1 MLIDDSLKS
10 LIFIILTELLQ
21 NVCKHAFIVDNKR
34 EGIFTIGKLDE
45 NYTIST
51 GNYVSNDKI
60 PLFKNRFASLQNK
73 NNNELQRLYIDK
85 LKKGSIDVV
94 LLSLDFADSNG
105 ITILRNIK
113 KDFNEIRV
121 LIFSSQAENIF
132 AANTIKTGASGY
144 LSKSATTATI
154 KRAIL
159 KVFKGGIYV
168 SNAMARK
175 LTFEKN
181 KEQTNLYNKLSTREI
196 EVLNLICS
204 GKKNNEMAVELNIN
218 QKTVSTYKTRLM
230 KKLQVNNIIAL
241 IDLGRQ
247 KK

>member
-1 MLIDDSLKS
+1 MIRVLIADHQPIVSYGIRMLFESSSDIK
-10 LIFIILTELLQ
+10 
-21 NVCKHAFIVDNKR
+21 IVNSVNTKKQLMD
-34 EGIFTIGKLDE
+34 
-45 NYTIST
+45 Y
-51 GNYVSNDKI
+51 
-60 PLFKNRFASLQNK
+60 
-73 NNNELQRLYIDK
+73 

-121 LIFSSQAENIF
+121 IIFSSQAENIF

-181 KEQTNLYNKLSTREI
+181 QEQTNLYNRLSTREI

-218 QKTVSTYKTRLM
+218 PKTVSTYKTRLM

-247 KK
+247 KN

>member
-1 MLIDDSLKS
+1 MIRVLIADHQPIVSYGIRMLFESSSDIK
-10 LIFIILTELLQ
+10 
-21 NVCKHAFIVDNKR
+21 IVNSVNTKKQLMD
-34 EGIFTIGKLDE
+34 
-45 NYTIST
+45 Y
-51 GNYVSNDKI
+51 
-60 PLFKNRFASLQNK
+60 
-73 NNNELQRLYIDK
+73 

-181 KEQTNLYNKLSTREI
+181 KEQTNLYNRLSTREI

-204 GKKNNEMAVELNIN
+204 GKKNNEMAVELSIN
-218 QKTVSTYKTRLM
+218 PKTVSTYKTRLM

-247 KK
+247 KN

>member
-1 MLIDDSLKS
+1 MIRVLIADHQPIVSYGIRMLFESSSDIK
-10 LIFIILTELLQ
+10 
-21 NVCKHAFIVDNKR
+21 IVNSVNTKKQLMD
-34 EGIFTIGKLDE
+34 
-45 NYTIST
+45 Y
-51 GNYVSNDKI
+51 
-60 PLFKNRFASLQNK
+60 
-73 NNNELQRLYIDK
+73 

-159 KVFKGGIYV
+159 KVYKGGIYV

-181 KEQTNLYNKLSTREI
+181 QEQTNLYNKLSTREI
-196 EVLNLICS
+196 EVLNLNCS
-204 GKKNNEMAVELNIN
+204 GKKNSEMAIELNIN
-218 QKTVSTYKTRLM
+218 AKTVSTYKSRLM
-230 KKLQVNNIIAL
+230 KKLQVDNIIAL

-247 KK
+247 KN

>member
-1 MLIDDSLKS
+1 MIRVLIADHQPIVSYGIRMLFESSSDIK
-10 LIFIILTELLQ
+10 
-21 NVCKHAFIVDNKR
+21 IVNSVNTKKQLMD
-34 EGIFTIGKLDE
+34 
-45 NYTIST
+45 Y
-51 GNYVSNDKI
+51 
-60 PLFKNRFASLQNK
+60 
-73 NNNELQRLYIDK
+73 

-94 LLSLDFADSNG
+94 LLSLDFSDSNG

-159 KVFKGGIYV
+159 KVYKGGIYV

-181 KEQTNLYNKLSTREI
+181 QEQTNLYNKLSTREI

-204 GKKNNEMAVELNIN
+204 GKKNSEMAIELNIN
-218 QKTVSTYKTRLM
+218 AKTVSTYKSRLM
-230 KKLQVNNIIAL
+230 KKLQVDNIIAL

-247 KK
+247 KN

>member
-1 MLIDDSLKS
+1 MYKRQLI
-10 LIFIILTELLQ
+10 
-21 NVCKHAFIVDNKR
+21 
-34 EGIFTIGKLDE
+34 
-45 NYTIST
+45 Y
-51 GNYVSNDKI
+51 
-60 PLFKNRFASLQNK
+60 
-73 NNNELQRLYIDK
+73 
-85 LKKGSIDVV
+85 
-94 LLSLDFADSNG
+94 
-105 ITILRNIK
+105 
-113 KDFNEIRV
+113 
-121 LIFSSQAENIF
+121 SSQAENIY

-175 LTFEKN
+175 LTFEKTQ
-181 KEQTNLYNKLSTREI
+181 EQTNLYNKLSTREI

-218 QKTVSTYKTRLM
+218 PKTVSTYKTRLM

-247 KK
+247 KN

>member
-1 MLIDDSLKS
+1 MIRVLIADHQPIVSYGIRMLFESSSDIK
-10 LIFIILTELLQ
+10 
-21 NVCKHAFIVDNKR
+21 IVNSVNTKKQLMD
-34 EGIFTIGKLDE
+34 
-45 NYTIST
+45 Y
-51 GNYVSNDKI
+51 
-60 PLFKNRFASLQNK
+60 
-73 NNNELQRLYIDK
+73 

-204 GKKNNEMAVELNIN
+204 GKKNNEMAVELSIN
-218 QKTVSTYKTRLM
+218 PKTVSTYKTRLM

-247 KK
+247 KN

>member
-1 MLIDDSLKS
+1 MIRVLIADHQPIVSYGIRMLFESSSDIK
-10 LIFIILTELLQ
+10 
-21 NVCKHAFIVDNKR
+21 IVNSVNTKKQLMD
-34 EGIFTIGKLDE
+34 
-45 NYTIST
+45 Y
-51 GNYVSNDKI
+51 
-60 PLFKNRFASLQNK
+60 
-73 NNNELQRLYIDK
+73 

-144 LSKSATTATI
+144 LSKSANTATI

-159 KVFKGGIYV
+159 KVYKGGIYV

-181 KEQTNLYNKLSTREI
+181 QEQTNLYNKLSTREI

-204 GKKNNEMAVELNIN
+204 GKKNSEMAIELNIN
-218 QKTVSTYKTRLM
+218 AKTVSTYKSRLM
-230 KKLQVNNIIAL
+230 KKLQVDNIIAL

-247 KK
+247 KN

>member
-1 MLIDDSLKS
+1 MIRVLIADHQPIVSYGIRMLFESSSDIK
-10 LIFIILTELLQ
+10 
-21 NVCKHAFIVDNKR
+21 IVNSVNTKKQLMD
-34 EGIFTIGKLDE
+34 
-45 NYTIST
+45 Y
-51 GNYVSNDKI
+51 
-60 PLFKNRFASLQNK
+60 
-73 NNNELQRLYIDK
+73 

-181 KEQTNLYNKLSTREI
+181 QEQTNLYNRLSTREI

-204 GKKNNEMAVELNIN
+204 GKKNTEMAVELNIN
-218 QKTVSTYKTRLM
+218 PKTISTYKSRLM
-230 KKLQVNNIIAL
+230 KKLQVDNIIAL

-247 KK
+247 KN

>member
-1 MLIDDSLKS
+1 MIRVLIADHQPIVSYGIRMLFESSSDIK
-10 LIFIILTELLQ
+10 
-21 NVCKHAFIVDNKR
+21 IVNSVNTKKQLMD
-34 EGIFTIGKLDE
+34 
-45 NYTIST
+45 Y
-51 GNYVSNDKI
+51 
-60 PLFKNRFASLQNK
+60 
-73 NNNELQRLYIDK
+73 

-132 AANTIKTGASGY
+132 AANAIKTVASGY

-247 KK
+247 KN

>member
-1 MLIDDSLKS
+1 MIRVLIADHQPIVSYGIRMLFESSSDIK
-10 LIFIILTELLQ
+10 
-21 NVCKHAFIVDNKR
+21 IVNSVNTKKQLMD
-34 EGIFTIGKLDE
+34 
-45 NYTIST
+45 Y
-51 GNYVSNDKI
+51 
-60 PLFKNRFASLQNK
+60 
-73 NNNELQRLYIDK
+73 

-168 SNAMARK
+168 SNDMARK

-218 QKTVSTYKTRLM
+218 PKTVSTYKTRLM

-247 KK
+247 KN

>member
-1 MLIDDSLKS
+1 MIRVLIADHQPIVSYGIRMLFESSSDIK
-10 LIFIILTELLQ
+10 
-21 NVCKHAFIVDNKR
+21 IVNSVNTKKQLMD
-34 EGIFTIGKLDE
+34 
-45 NYTIST
+45 Y
-51 GNYVSNDKI
+51 
-60 PLFKNRFASLQNK
+60 
-73 NNNELQRLYIDK
+73 

-218 QKTVSTYKTRLM
+218 PKTVSTYKTRLM

-247 KK
+247 KN

>member
-1 MLIDDSLKS
+1 MIRVLIADHQPIVSYGIRMLFESSSDIK
-10 LIFIILTELLQ
+10 
-21 NVCKHAFIVDNKR
+21 IVNSVNTKKQLMD
-34 EGIFTIGKLDE
+34 
-45 NYTIST
+45 Y
-51 GNYVSNDKI
+51 
-60 PLFKNRFASLQNK
+60 
-73 NNNELQRLYIDK
+73 

-181 KEQTNLYNKLSTREI
+181 QEQTNLYNRLSTREI

-218 QKTVSTYKTRLM
+218 PKTVSTYKTRLM

-247 KK
+247 KN

>member
-1 MLIDDSLKS
+1 MIRVLIADHQPIVSYGLRMLFESSSDIK
-10 LIFIILTELLQ
+10 
-21 NVCKHAFIVDNKR
+21 IVNSVNTKKQLMD
-34 EGIFTIGKLDE
+34 
-45 NYTIST
+45 Y
-51 GNYVSNDKI
+51 
-60 PLFKNRFASLQNK
+60 
-73 NNNELQRLYIDK
+73 

-181 KEQTNLYNKLSTREI
+181 KEQTNLYNRLSTREI

-204 GKKNNEMAVELNIN
+204 GKKNNEMAVELSIN
-218 QKTVSTYKTRLM
+218 PKTVSTYKTRLM

-247 KK
+247 KN

>member
-1 MLIDDSLKS
+1 MIRVLIADHQPIVSYGIRMLFESSSDIK
-10 LIFIILTELLQ
+10 
-21 NVCKHAFIVDNKR
+21 IVNSVNTKKQLMD
-34 EGIFTIGKLDE
+34 
-45 NYTIST
+45 Y
-51 GNYVSNDKI
+51 
-60 PLFKNRFASLQNK
+60 
-73 NNNELQRLYIDK
+73 

-144 LSKSATTATI
+144 LSKSATTATV

-181 KEQTNLYNKLSTREI
+181 KEQTNLYNRLSTREI

-204 GKKNNEMAVELNIN
+204 GKKNNEMAVELSIN
-218 QKTVSTYKTRLM
+218 PKTISTYKSRLM
-230 KKLQVNNIIAL
+230 KKLQVDNIIAL

-247 KK
+247 KN

>member
-1 MLIDDSLKS
+1 MIRVLIADHQPIVSYGIRMLFESSSDIK
-10 LIFIILTELLQ
+10 
-21 NVCKHAFIVDNKR
+21 IVNSVNTKKQLMD
-34 EGIFTIGKLDE
+34 
-45 NYTIST
+45 Y
-51 GNYVSNDKI
+51 
-60 PLFKNRFASLQNK
+60 
-73 NNNELQRLYIDK
+73 

-159 KVFKGGIYV
+159 KVYKGGIYV

-181 KEQTNLYNKLSTREI
+181 KEQTNLYNRLSTREI

-204 GKKNNEMAVELNIN
+204 GKKNNEMAVELSIN
-218 QKTVSTYKTRLM
+218 PKTISTYKSRLM
-230 KKLQVNNIIAL
+230 KKLQVDNIIAL

-247 KK
+247 KN

>member
-1 MLIDDSLKS
+1 MIRVLIADHQPIVSYGIRMLFESSSDIK
-10 LIFIILTELLQ
+10 
-21 NVCKHAFIVDNKR
+21 IVNSVNTKKQLMD
-34 EGIFTIGKLDE
+34 
-45 NYTIST
+45 Y
-51 GNYVSNDKI
+51 
-60 PLFKNRFASLQNK
+60 
-73 NNNELQRLYIDK
+73 

-94 LLSLDFADSNG
+94 LLSLDFGDSSG

-113 KDFNEIRV
+113 KEFNEIRV
-121 LIFSSQAENIF
+121 LIFSSQAENIY

-181 KEQTNLYNKLSTREI
+181 QEQTNLYNKLSTREI

-218 QKTVSTYKTRLM
+218 PKTVSTYKTRLM

-247 KK
+247 KN

>member
-1 MLIDDSLKS
+1 MIRVLIADHQPIVSYGIRMLFESSSDIK
-10 LIFIILTELLQ
+10 
-21 NVCKHAFIVDNKR
+21 IVNSVNTKKQLMD
-34 EGIFTIGKLDE
+34 
-45 NYTIST
+45 Y
-51 GNYVSNDKI
+51 
-60 PLFKNRFASLQNK
+60 
-73 NNNELQRLYIDK
+73 

-175 LTFEKN
+175 LTFEKTQ
-181 KEQTNLYNKLSTREI
+181 EQTNLYNKLSTREI

-204 GKKNNEMAVELNIN
+204 GKKNNEMAIELNIN
-218 QKTVSTYKTRLM
+218 PKTVSTYKTRLM

-247 KK
+247 KN